1 MGKNFSKIPNW
12 FKLVIVLILLIAL
25 GCGVWFFVNKPPVK
39 PPAEFLTARQRGAE
53 ISQKIVEL
61 TSVTNQKIKEINSLD
76 LNGDILKAMALIEE
90 VKNKNQE
97 AYDQAVKLSEEM
109 RKMAESLE
117 KISFFLSR
125 QIAVEAITL
134 EVSLITNFIDYTQI
148 LNRFLNNVLQAI
160 ATSDSNYRRLAEEN
174 LGEINTKTWTINS
187 LNQQSLEKM
196 RVFDKSFSL

>member
-160 ATSDSNYRRLAEEN
+160 ATSDSNYRRLAEED